1 MSAKQRLIV
10 IVLFFLLGGACLA
23 VGLYFG
29 AMYGSNFYNATVLS
43 SVYDDHKE
51 IYKCGVE
58 GNVNCFKESFRD
70 MALVQGTMAGS
81 LAEEPLPH
89 ELAKKMKE
97 IEAWYKQIGSGL
109 RRP

>member
-1 MSAKQRLIV
+1 MSAKQRRII

-43 SVYDDHKE
+43 SIYDDHKE
-51 IYKCGVE
+51 IYNCGIE
-58 GNVNCFKESFRD
+58 GNVDCFKDSFRD

-81 LAEEPLPH
+81 LAEEPLPQGITS
-89 ELAKKMKE
+89 KMKE
-97 IEAWYKQIGSGL
+97 IEAWYKQIGSGS
-109 RRP
+109 RGP